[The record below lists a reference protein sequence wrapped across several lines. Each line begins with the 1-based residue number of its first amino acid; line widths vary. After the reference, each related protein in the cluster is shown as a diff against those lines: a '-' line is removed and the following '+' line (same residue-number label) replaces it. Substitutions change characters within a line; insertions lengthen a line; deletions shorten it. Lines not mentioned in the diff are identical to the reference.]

1 MRMNKLKAGDK
12 VTFAN
17 RSYAN
22 IYGRSG
28 TDRGVVTATRVDSL
42 SLDRRPLV
50 SVLFWDNMVE
60 EDIDCAALRA
70 L

>member
-1 MRMNKLKAGDK
+1 MRVNKLKAGDK
-12 VTFAN
+12 VTFAA
-17 RSYAN
+17 RGYAN

-28 TDRGVVTATRVDSL
+28 GERGVVTATRSDSL
-42 SLDRRPLV
+42 TLDRRPLV
-50 SVLFWDNMVE
+50 SVLWWDNMVE